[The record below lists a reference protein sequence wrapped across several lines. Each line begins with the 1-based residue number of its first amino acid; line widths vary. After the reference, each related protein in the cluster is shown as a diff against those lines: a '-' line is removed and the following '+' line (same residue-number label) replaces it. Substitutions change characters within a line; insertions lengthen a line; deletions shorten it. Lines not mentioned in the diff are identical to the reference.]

1 MAKGAARLFL
11 IAVSAFLLA
20 GCDGEPLPAVTAIP
34 STETAAATSTL
45 APAATA
51 TRTPRPTP
59 TVWVSNTPRLT
70 SPFLFGTAGPGPTR
84 TRSPFSLTATAQAL
98 RPTATRTPRPTPS
111 VTPVPQIVLERAL
124 LQPADVPRN
133 WRPGDGGALAAI
145 ENADE
150 TTTVFLCHELTRRH
164 TQSAEVMY
172 SGGDLGPQ
180 LFHQIAVYP
189 PGEAEAMFASFA
201 AAAEACPDVRVN
213 MGTGPDLRLQR
224 SYPDFPSIGDET
236 LAIHLANPPIF
247 LIGRPEIDVVKIRIG
262 NVILT
267 IGYFNTG
274 RGVDSELTRDW
285 AERAASKWQ
294 AAVR

>member
-1 MAKGAARLFL
+1 MYRETGAPATAAR
-11 IAVSAFLLA
+11 
-20 GCDGEPLPAVTAIP
+20 
-34 STETAAATSTL
+34 
-45 APAATA
+45 
-51 TRTPRPTP
+51 
-59 TVWVSNTPRLT
+59 
-70 SPFLFGTAGPGPTR
+70 
-84 TRSPFSLTATAQAL
+84 
-98 RPTATRTPRPTPS
+98 
-111 VTPVPQIVLERAL
+111 
-124 LQPADVPRN
+124 
-133 WRPGDGGALAAI
+133 WRPLT
-145 ENADE
+145 NADE
-150 TTTVFLCHELTRRH
+150 TTTLFLCHELTRRH

-189 PGEAEAMFASFA
+189 PGEAEEMFASFV

-236 LAIHLANPPIF
+236 LAIHLANQPIF
-247 LIGRPEIDVVKIRIG
+247 LIGRPEIEVVKIRIR